1 MAAPRL
7 DRLDKNLAINGSFD
21 FWQRVGS
28 NTTTVVNTGTA
39 ITADRMRIYQASA
52 NPLSVA
58 VVRSTDVPTPSQVG
72 MKLNYSYQVT
82 NNTANNLLNSGA
94 ASEYYIPFNYTV
106 EGYDYADI
114 SNGKKLVISFW
125 FKSTLAGNYPLS
137 LRNDALTRSYVT
149 TFTYDVANVW
159 QFVELIIESDS
170 AGTWQYDNNRGLL
183 IGMSWGG
190 TQWQIPSLN
199 QWTTGASV
207 PSYLSPTAA
216 QVVNFPNTAG
226 AVLRITAFSIK
237 RMDAVLGAGEFSR
250 AGGSYTSELQ
260 LCQRYFEK
268 SYELNTPPGGVGIQA
283 GVTITPQRTTDTSIG
298 NLLTIAY
305 CYFKVRKRTSPVV
318 TVYSYNGVTDRVSNQ
333 AGTDLAANSGKVD
346 SLKGESSF
354 RVRNE
359 SGGALGANEYLFHW
373 IAEAEY

>member
-7 DRLDKNLAINGSFD
+7 DRLDKNFAINGSFD
-21 FWQRVGS
+21 FWQRVAG
-28 NTTTVVNTGTA
+28 NTTTVTNTGTA

-72 MKLNYSYQVT
+72 MRLNYSYQVT

-137 LRNDALTRSYVT
+137 LRNNALTRSYVT
-149 TFTYDVANVW
+149 TFNYTSANVW
-159 QFVELIIESDS
+159 QFVELVIESDA
-170 AGTWQYDNNRGLL
+170 AGTWDYDNNRGLL

-190 TQWQIPSLN
+190 TQWQIPALN

-226 AVLRITAFSIK
+226 AVLRIAAFSVK
-237 RMDAVLGAGEFSR
+237 RMDAALGAGEFSR
-250 AGGSYTSELQ
+250 SGGSYANELR
-260 LCQRYFEK
+260 LCQRYYYRLDHPFNFAGWQMTLGFILDGIAFPAEMRAVPVF
-268 SYELNTPPGGVGIQA
+268 SSSALTTIQA
-283 GVTITPQRTTDTSIG
+283 HSNG
-298 NLLTIAY
+298 NFDGTMQAQGFAFGQMASNSAASANNKTWILQGTGPAVGPRNFNI
-305 CYFKVRKRTSPVV
+305 
-318 TVYSYNGVTDRVSNQ
+318 YSN
-333 AGTDLAANSGKVD
+333 AAAAFLAWD
-346 SLKGESSF
+346 
-354 RVRNE
+354 
-359 SGGALGANEYLFHW
+359 
-373 IAEAEY
+373 AEY